1 MATQIDSKDN
11 EIIETQEIKVPPEDL
26 LVLQEMIDA
35 GLLHGLAKSKT
46 HPKMKPYIHSTRSGV
61 EVIDLVQTIALLKKS
76 GEFLKSV
83 VDSGKSVLLVGT
95 APIAK
100 QAVKAYAEKTGN
112 PYVAERWVG
121 GMLTNFK
128 IVSGR
133 IQYFKKLLA
142 DKESGD
148 LAKYTKKEQLMI
160 EREIEKMAVVFNGL
174 KNMGQLP
181 GAVLILSFAD
191 NKLAADEAK
200 TAGIPVV
207 AMLNTNVNPK
217 LIEYPIPGNDKLST
231 GINWILNYLEPNLK
245 HNEQRGNSQEA

>member
-11 EIIETQEIKVPPEDL
+11 EIIETQEVKVSPEEL
-26 LVLQEMIDA
+26 VVLQDMIDA

-61 EVIDLVQTIALLKKS
+61 EVIDLVQTMELLKKA

-100 QAVKAYAEKTGN
+100 QAVKTYAEKTNN

-121 GMLTNFK
+121 GTLTNFK
-128 IVSGR
+128 MVNGR

-142 DKESGD
+142 DKEAGS
-148 LAKYTKKEQLMI
+148 LVKYTKKEQLMI
-160 EREIEKMAVVFNGL
+160 EREIEKMAIVFNGL
-174 KNMGQLP
+174 KELNQLP
-181 GAVLILSFAD
+181 GAMLILSFAE
-191 NKLAADEAK
+191 NKMAAAEAK
-200 TAGIPVV
+200 AAGIPVV
-207 AMLNTNVNPK
+207 AILNTNADPK
-217 LIEYPIPGNDKLST
+217 SVEYPIPGNDKLST
-231 GINWILNYLEPNLK
+231 SINWILNYLEPNLK
-245 HNEQRGNSQEA
+245 QNEQRGDSQKA